1 MDSRAKAC
9 LYILLFFF
17 VGFISIN
24 IGCSGSSG
32 KSLVTEITGGDDTPL
47 GPGTTPIALYD
58 KSVDYK
64 VDTRAVSLDNNM
76 AINIASGSF
85 DAKAKL
91 TIFKYAATIAST
103 TLPNDFAAVSELY
116 NVTFLDETNKTPA
129 GLRFSL
135 GGLSLPII
143 NYLTVPAT
151 ITMRLATPREAGVE
165 YFIAVSNEYKAWRL
179 APTTDL
185 GTEFSTFAS
194 NINGNYMI
202 VKRIANFTGALDKP
216 MQVSLSRSQIVASA
230 SEVIERN
237 VDISLSLATKD
248 GISFN
253 HSNSSLSINL
263 FAKSDFSFLAGKP
276 LADAASMTVSASV
289 PDAAGVYSSNAIDLL
304 DYAVLNASGNNA
316 TYTFTLNL
324 RGKAL
329 SEVPSEIIFK
339 ANYKTTK
346 GLTYSAENTLYFVQ
360 AQSATEIV
368 SLTPTVGGTILP
380 KGQEFTIKFNR
391 DMDKAATSAG
401 LSLFNTVAS
410 ASTPLNNTYWS
421 NSKTVTAS
429 ASSLLAFNTPY
440 KLIVSGALT
449 ADGVVRE
456 PAFEFPYTT
465 ATQTDDITMMTP
477 QTLTEVATDT
487 NIVLLFPRNMNT
499 QTFVAEN
506 FELYEANDV
515 TPKTVEVIES
525 TVLAVTLKPSAPLD
539 HNKIYSL
546 KVLESVL
553 DATGS
558 PVKET
563 TLPEFTTISQPEV
576 FADTLTPA
584 TSTLIIGSTEFEITF
599 SREMNETLI
608 ESSDAFTLTNTGTG
622 SPVSCT
628 FFWSNNSKT
637 VKITPASPLAPGAAY
652 TLSFKSGLKDAGN
665 NSLIAA
671 SFDYTVSNL
680 TQVTSIVPTLASP
693 DNAAATTVA
702 TNTKF
707 LVTFSRNMS
716 SVTASDIILKN
727 SSSGLNFTCSPP
739 LVNLNTALVTP
750 ASSMAYGTEYVF
762 TIKSSAQDTEG
773 MGIIESSITVNTDS
787 APTIT
792 AHNLAPSANK
802 VNKAI
807 IISFSKAMNTTR
819 TQGAFSLYPMNFQTK
834 ETKVSG
840 TFAWS
845 DGDKTLTF
853 TPYEQLLFSKDYKL
867 EITTAACDTYFNS
880 VSPFVYDF
888 ITNTQ
893 TFAETTAEILGSM
906 QEVTR
911 TVATSTSFVCEFTRE
926 LDLTSLAGNVFLK
939 NAGTPI
945 AITVDSSV
953 SKIIKI
959 TPNANLNFNTDYR
972 VEINNSVKDYLGQPI
987 LTVSKDYRTDIRP
1000 TLTLTPEIW
1009 NNASPA
1015 IWPSDTLTFN
1025 FNKEMNT
1032 AKTESGFT
1040 ITGIDATPNPGY
1052 SFAWDPTGKIATIT
1066 INWVPGKMYTMTL
1079 NQATSQDIYGNTI
1092 ETGFTK
1098 SIAIKSGATFSS
1110 LNLASVSD
1118 ITCKGSCTIVPQ
1130 NSAVFI
1136 ESGVCWH
1143 PVSAPS
1149 EISTFTT
1156 AVTGTFTNVSITG
1169 FEPDIDYKIYPYV
1182 IYNDSNEKPYIQLGG
1197 SVEFST
1203 NPLAGGTDSLEVYY
1217 LVSTIDYPYFVS
1229 SPRHLITIGNH
1240 DRAPLNGHY
1249 RQTAAINMEHETLKI
1264 NNEYSDLIGT
1274 LYDETKGFDP
1284 IGSAASPFTG
1294 TYSGRDNEISGLYID
1309 RFDEDNVGLFSCI
1322 DSAELNRIKIVNFL
1336 IRGNNNVGTL
1346 VGSVNSDNSALISSS
1361 SAILRDNFIDG
1372 GVYTKGNN
1380 VGGILGKGMQYTELK
1395 TLYYSGKI
1403 VADITVNVSNYGGIV
1418 GITNTGSLI
1427 NNCYVLPKYGD
1438 STANSSINT
1447 SGISFALDKLGG
1459 IVGYANSTTVS
1470 SCTAYI
1476 DLNAGLDNQYAGG
1489 IVGQALNTTIRKCYV
1504 SGSAGA
1510 VYPGSI
1516 AGKFEGSSGLIAG
1529 CTANVFTSHRNTT
1542 EGEHPCFV
1550 YHTISA
1556 TVYPV
1561 NHPTEPNICEY
1572 DGAHDCHFQ

>member
-116 NVTFLDETNKTPA
+116 NLTFLDETNKTPA

-216 MQVSLSRSQIVASA
+216 MQLSLSRSQIVASA

-584 TSTLIIGSTEFEITF
+584 TSTPIIGSTEFEITF

-637 VKITPASPLAPGAAY
+637 VRITPSSLLEAGATY
-652 TLSFKSGLKDAGN
+652 RLSFKPGLKDIGN

-680 TQVTSIVPTLASP
+680 TQVNSIVATLAAP
-693 DNAAATTVA
+693 VNAAGTTVA

-707 LVTFSRNMS
+707 LVTFNRNMGT
-716 SVTASDIILKN
+716 VTASDIVLKN
-727 SSSGLNFTCSPP
+727 SSTGLNLACLAPV
-739 LVNLNTALVTP
+739 VNLNTVTVTP
-750 ASSMAYGTEYVF
+750 SAPMAYNTEYVF
-762 TIKSSAQDTEG
+762 TIKSTAKDTEG
-773 MGIIESSITVNTDS
+773 MGIIESSLTVNTDS
-787 APTIT
+787 APALIGHNIT
-792 AHNLAPSANK
+792 PSGNT

-807 IISFSKAMNTTR
+807 VINFSKAMDTTR
-819 TQGAFSLYPMNFQTK
+819 TQGAFSLYPMSFQTK

-840 TFAWS
+840 AFAWS
-845 DGDKTLTF
+845 NENKTLTF
-853 TPYEQLLFSKDYKL
+853 TPYELLLFNKDYKL
-867 EITTAACDTYFNS
+867 EITNAACDSYYNS
-880 VSPFVYDF
+880 MSSFIYDF
-888 ITNTQ
+888 ITTTQ
-893 TFAETTAEILGSM
+893 TFAETTAKIEGSM
-906 QEVTR
+906 QGVTR
-911 TVATSTSFVCEFTRE
+911 TVATSTSFICEFTRN
-926 LDLTSLAGNVFLK
+926 LDPASLAGNVSLK
-939 NAGTPI
+939 NLGTPV
-945 AITVDSSV
+945 AITIDSSV

-959 TPNANLNFNTDYR
+959 TPHANLNFNTDYR

-1009 NNASPA
+1009 NNDNASLA

-1025 FNKEMNT
+1025 FNKVMFNKEMNT

-1040 ITGIDATPNPGY
+1040 ITPNPGY
-1052 SFAWDPTGKIATIT
+1052 SFAWDPTGKIATLT
-1066 INWVPGKMYTMTL
+1066 INWVQGEMYTMTL

-1118 ITCKGSCTIVPQ
+1118 ITCKGSCTIYPQ
-1130 NSAVFI
+1130 NDAVFI

-1143 PVSAPS
+1143 PASAPS
-1149 EISTFTT
+1149 EISTFTNDV
-1156 AVTGTFTNVSITG
+1156 AGSFTNLSITG
-1169 FEPDIDYKIYPYV
+1169 FEPDIYYKIYPYV

-1197 SVEFST
+1197 SVEFRT
-1203 NPLAGGTDSLEVYY
+1203 NPLAGGTDSPEVNY
-1217 LVSTIDYPYFVS
+1217 LVSTKDDPYFVS
-1229 SPRHLITIGNH
+1229 SPRHLITIGKH

-1249 RQTAAINMEHETLKI
+1249 RQTAAINMNHETLKYS
-1264 NNEYSDLIGT
+1264 EYDK
-1274 LYDETKGFDP
+1274 TKGFDP
-1284 IGSAASPFTG
+1284 IGSAALPFTG

-1309 RFDEDNVGLFSCI
+1309 RFEEDNVGLFSCI
-1322 DSAELNRIKIVNFL
+1322 DSAELSRIKIVNFL

-1372 GVYTKGNN
+1372 GVYAKGNN

-1403 VADITVNVSNYGGIV
+1403 VADITLNVSNYGGIV

-1459 IVGYANSTTVS
+1459 IVGYAKSTTVS

-1504 SGSAGA
+1504 RGSAGA

-1556 TVYPV
+1556 TVNPFDD
-1561 NHPTEPNICEY
+1561 PTEPNICEY
-1572 DGAHDCHFQ
+1572 VGAHDCDFRSPP